1 LARALG
7 SAPTI
12 PIGAKVRLLGPIR
25 PRIRA
30 SEWNR
35 RRVSSVSSASPEGRD
50 KVAGGNAPGKRSS
63 LPGPTLQGSQR
74 GGTRVKLGRS
84 PPVRA
89 TPSGSVGFPGGLPGA
104 LPPATIRC
112 PCRAYGLAPRR
123 RPLPTLTP
131 FLMRVYFNARTHHP
145 LTPSSDR
152 SRRTLRK
159 PLIYPKHGM
168 LGACNHHLAARWMAT
183 RGFTRTW
190 EIKNGVRLPA
200 SKPVLHCAGSKTW
213 HRVVIP
219 AAARLTAAI
228 GDASRHPARLD
239 Q

>member
-1 LARALG
+1 MACALG

-50 KVAGGNAPGKRSS
+50 KVAGGNAPGKRSN

-74 GGTRVKLGRS
+74 GGARVKPGRS

-112 PCRAYGLAPRR
+112 PYRAHGLAPWR
-123 RPLPTLTP
+123 RPLRALTP
-131 FLMRVYFNARTHHP
+131 FLLRAYFNGRTHHP
-145 LTPSSDR
+145 LTSSSDR

-168 LGACNHHLAARWMAT
+168 PESCHDHSAARNASLN
-183 RGFTRTW
+183 RG
-190 EIKNGVRLPA
+190 
-200 SKPVLHCAGSKTW
+200 S
-213 HRVVIP
+213 
-219 AAARLTAAI
+219 
-228 GDASRHPARLD
+228 
-239 Q
+239 

>member
-1 LARALG
+1 MARALG

-89 TPSGSVGFPGGLPGA
+89 TPSGSVGFPGGLPRA

-112 PCRAYGLAPRR
+112 PCRAQDLAPRR
-123 RPLPTLTP
+123 WPTLTRLCRP
-131 FLMRVYFNARTHHP
+131 QRGWSPDHVDYTHPIAFEAVRELQAAGWRRAQLCVFLI
-145 LTPSSDR
+145 
-152 SRRTLRK
+152 K
-159 PLIYPKHGM
+159 
-168 LGACNHHLAARWMAT
+168 CN
-183 RGFTRTW
+183 G
-190 EIKNGVRLPA
+190 P
-200 SKPVLHCAGSKTW
+200 GSNW
-213 HRVVIP
+213 RP
-219 AAARLTAAI
+219 
-228 GDASRHPARLD
+228 
-239 Q
+239 